1 MKTNKEYSKMKKK
14 SDIQIR
20 GDVGETEDK
29 LGYPSYKRSCG
40 RDLP

>member
-1 MKTNKEYSKMKKK
+1 MKTN
-14 SDIQIR
+14 SDTQIR

-29 LGYPSYKRSCG
+29 LEYPSYKRSCG